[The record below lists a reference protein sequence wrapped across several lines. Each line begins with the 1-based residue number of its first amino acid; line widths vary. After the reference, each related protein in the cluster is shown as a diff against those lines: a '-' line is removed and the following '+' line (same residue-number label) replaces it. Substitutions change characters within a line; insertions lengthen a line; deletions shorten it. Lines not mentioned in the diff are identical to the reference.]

1 MLPDGV
7 FGPKVYATIPARFTP
22 VPAPTHDEMTA
33 LTTVISE
40 RITGLIERRS
50 LEEAIDDGD
59 EVGWGNHTRAARP
72 ARRTSPSRCASIP
85 IAAIEH
91 VTVSSLAEDAEAI
104 QRGYISDQPTD
115 YTAATPGNDLA
126 SGTAQ
131 RARSRRRPAAPT
143 PCPPAHADS
152 FVIESPS
159 VDSDGG

>member
-7 FGPKVYATIPARFTP
+7 FGPKLCATIPARFTP

-126 SGTAQ
+126 SGNCPESAVQTTTGCPDPLPAC
-131 RARSRRRPAAPT
+131 AR
-143 PCPPAHADS
+143 
-152 FVIESPS
+152 
-159 VDSDGG
+159 